1 MSCTLWRSVDTDA
14 ADFAENFV
22 QDVIADIESAYAT
35 VPTAVVKPVLQRSDE
50 EELHT
55 SFEEAIS
62 DRLLALHPRL
72 DRISQQ
78 LPSAHDNETV
88 QCETVQTV
96 QKQGKPQEQAT
107 RLFLN
112 ATIQQRMTIFACF
125 ALMFM
130 LTGFDLMGILVLHM
144 H

>member
-1 MSCTLWRSVDTDA
+1 MNCTLWRSVDTDVA
-14 ADFAENFV
+14 AFDEKFV
-22 QDVIADIESAYAT
+22 QEVITDIENTYAT
-35 VPTAVVKPVLQRSDE
+35 VPTAVVKPVFQRADE

-72 DRISQQ
+72 DRISQS
-78 LPSAHDNETV
+78 LPSAHDNDTV
-88 QCETVQTV
+88 ECQAIQVQN
-96 QKQGKPQEQAT
+96 KPQG
-107 RLFLN
+107 LLLN
-112 ATIQQRMTIFACF
+112 VNVQQRITIFACF

-130 LTGFDLMGILVLHM
+130 LTGFDLMGMLVLHM

>member
-1 MSCTLWRSVDTDA
+1 MNCTLWRSADTDA
-14 ADFAENFV
+14 AEFDERFV
-22 QDVIADIESAYAT
+22 QDVLTDIESAYAT
-35 VPTAVVKPVLQRSDE
+35 VPTAVVKPVFQLGDE

-62 DRLLALHPRL
+62 ERLLALHPRL
-72 DRISQQ
+72 DRISQS
-78 LPSAHDNETV
+78 LPSAPDNETV
-88 QCETVQTV
+88 ECQSVQV
-96 QKQGKPQEQAT
+96 QEQGKQQG
-107 RLFLN
+107 LFPN
-112 ATIQQRMTIFACF
+112 VNIQQRITIFACF

>member
-1 MSCTLWRSVDTDA
+1 MNCTLWRSID
-14 ADFAENFV
+14 ADFTDFDDNFV
-22 QDVIADIESAYAT
+22 QDVITDIESAYTT
-35 VPTAVVKPVLQRSDE
+35 VPTAVVKPAFQRANE

-72 DRISQQ
+72 DRISQS
-78 LPSAHDNETV
+78 LPSAHNNETV
-88 QCETVQTV
+88 QCQSVQV
-96 QKQGKPQEQAT
+96 QEQGKQQGH
-107 RLFLN
+107 FLN
-112 ATIQQRMTIFACF
+112 VNIQQRITIFACF

>member
-1 MSCTLWRSVDTDA
+1 MNCTLWISVDTDA
-14 ADFAENFV
+14 AEFDEKFV
-22 QDVIADIESAYAT
+22 HDVITDIEGTYAT
-35 VPTAVVKPVLQRSDE
+35 VPTAIVKPAFQRADE

-72 DRISQQ
+72 DRISQS

-88 QCETVQTV
+88 QCQAIQV
-96 QKQGKPQEQAT
+96 QGKSQGF
-107 RLFLN
+107 FLN
-112 ATIQQRMTIFACF
+112 VNIQQRITIFACF

-130 LTGFDLMGILVLHM
+130 LTGFDLMGMLVLHM
-144 H
+144 Y

>member
-1 MSCTLWRSVDTDA
+1 MNCTLWRSTDA
-14 ADFAENFV
+14 DFTDFDDIFV
-22 QDVIADIESAYAT
+22 QDVITDIESAYAT
-35 VPTAVVKPVLQRSDE
+35 VPTAVVKPAFQRTDE

-62 DRLLALHPRL
+62 ERLLALHPRL
-72 DRISQQ
+72 DRISQS
-78 LPSAHDNETV
+78 LPSAHANETV
-88 QCETVQTV
+88 QCQSAQVQE
-96 QKQGKPQEQAT
+96 QGKQQS
-107 RLFLN
+107 LFPN
-112 ATIQQRMTIFACF
+112 VNIQQRITIFACF

>member
-1 MSCTLWRSVDTDA
+1 MNCTLWRSVDTDA
-14 ADFAENFV
+14 AEFDERFV
-22 QDVIADIESAYAT
+22 QDVITDIENTYVT
-35 VPTAVVKPVLQRSDE
+35 MPMAVVKPVFQQEDE

-72 DRISQQ
+72 DRISQS
-78 LPSAHDNETV
+78 LPSAHDNDTV
-88 QCETVQTV
+88 ECQAIRV
-96 QKQGKPQEQAT
+96 QGKPQG
-107 RLFLN
+107 LFLN
-112 ATIQQRMTIFACF
+112 VNMQQRITIFACF

-130 LTGFDLMGILVLHM
+130 LSGFDLMGMLVLHM

>member
-1 MSCTLWRSVDTDA
+1 MNCTLWRSVDTEVAKFD
-14 ADFAENFV
+14 EKFV
-22 QDVIADIESAYAT
+22 QDVITDIEGTYAT
-35 VPTAVVKPVLQRSDE
+35 VPTAIVKPAFQRADE

-72 DRISQQ
+72 DRISQS
-78 LPSAHDNETV
+78 LPSTHDNETV
-88 QCETVQTV
+88 QCQSVQV
-96 QKQGKPQEQAT
+96 QRQG
-107 RLFLN
+107 LFLN
-112 ATIQQRMTIFACF
+112 VTIQQRITIFACI

>member
-1 MSCTLWRSVDTDA
+1 MNCTLWRSVDTDV
-14 ADFAENFV
+14 AEFDEKFV
-22 QDVIADIESAYAT
+22 QGVITNIESAYAT
-35 VPTAVVKPVLQRSDE
+35 VPTAVVKPAFQRADE

-72 DRISQQ
+72 DRISQS
-78 LPSAHDNETV
+78 LPSAHDNDTV
-88 QCETVQTV
+88 ECQSVQV
-96 QKQGKPQEQAT
+96 QSKQHGF
-107 RLFLN
+107 FLN
-112 ATIQQRMTIFACF
+112 ATIQQRIMIFACF

-130 LTGFDLMGILVLHM
+130 LIGFDLMGMLVLHM

>member
-1 MSCTLWRSVDTDA
+1 MSCTLCRSADTDA
-14 ADFAENFV
+14 VGFAENFV
-22 QDVIADIESAYAT
+22 QDVVTDIESTYAT
-35 VPTAVVKPVLQRSDE
+35 VPTAVVKPVFQRSDE
-50 EELHT
+50 EELYT

-78 LPSAHDNETV
+78 LPSAYDNETV
-88 QCETVQTV
+88 QCQTV
-96 QKQGKPQEQAT
+96 QIQEQGKPQEQAT
-107 RLFLN
+107 KPLLN
-112 ATIQQRMTIFACF
+112 ATIQQRITIFACF
-125 ALMFM
+125 ALIFL

>member
-1 MSCTLWRSVDTDA
+1 MNCTLWRSVDTDV
-14 ADFAENFV
+14 AEFDEKFV
-22 QDVIADIESAYAT
+22 QDVITDIESAYAT
-35 VPTAVVKPVLQRSDE
+35 VPTAVVKPAFQRADE

-72 DRISQQ
+72 DRISQS
-78 LPSAHDNETV
+78 LPSAHYNETV
-88 QCETVQTV
+88 QCQSVQV
-96 QKQGKPQEQAT
+96 QQQG
-107 RLFLN
+107 LSLN
-112 ATIQQRMTIFACF
+112 ANMQQRVTIFACF

-130 LTGFDLMGILVLHM
+130 LTGFDLMGMLVLHM

>member
-1 MSCTLWRSVDTDA
+1 MNCTLWRSVDTDV
-14 ADFAENFV
+14 AEFDEKFV
-22 QDVIADIESAYAT
+22 QDVITNIKSAYAT
-35 VPTAVVKPVLQRSDE
+35 VPTAVVKPAFQRADE

-72 DRISQQ
+72 DRISQS
-78 LPSAHDNETV
+78 LPSAHDNDTV
-88 QCETVQTV
+88 ECQSVQV
-96 QKQGKPQEQAT
+96 QKQSKQQGQ

-112 ATIQQRMTIFACF
+112 VNIQQRITIFACF

-130 LTGFDLMGILVLHM
+130 LTGFDLMGMLVLHM

>member
-1 MSCTLWRSVDTDA
+1 MNCTLWRSVDTDV
-14 ADFAENFV
+14 AEFDEKFV
-22 QDVIADIESAYAT
+22 QDVITNIKSAYAT
-35 VPTAVVKPVLQRSDE
+35 VPTAVVKPAFQRADE

-72 DRISQQ
+72 DRISQS

-88 QCETVQTV
+88 QCQSVQV
-96 QKQGKPQEQAT
+96 QQQG
-107 RLFLN
+107 LSLN
-112 ATIQQRMTIFACF
+112 VNMQQRITIFACF

-130 LTGFDLMGILVLHM
+130 LTGFDLMGMLVLHM

>member
-1 MSCTLWRSVDTDA
+1 MNCTLWRSVDTDA
-14 ADFAENFV
+14 AEFDEKFV
-22 QDVIADIESAYAT
+22 QEVITDIESAYAT
-35 VPTAVVKPVLQRSDE
+35 VPTAAVKPAFQRADE

-72 DRISQQ
+72 DRISQ
-78 LPSAHDNETV
+78 LLSSAHDNDTV
-88 QCETVQTV
+88 ECQSVQV
-96 QKQGKPQEQAT
+96 QSKQHGF
-107 RLFLN
+107 FLN
-112 ATIQQRMTIFACF
+112 VQQRITIFACF

-130 LTGFDLMGILVLHM
+130 LTGFDLMGMLVLHM

>member
-1 MSCTLWRSVDTDA
+1 MNNMLCGSAAMNCTAFD
-14 ADFAENFV
+14 ENFV
-22 QDVIADIESAYAT
+22 QNVVTDIESAYTT
-35 VPTAVVKPVLQRSDE
+35 VPTAVVKPTFQRPDE

-72 DRISQQ
+72 DRISQSLPRACNLTQVQELGEQ
-78 LPSAHDNETV
+78 L
-88 QCETVQTV
+88 
-96 QKQGKPQEQAT
+96 KQVTKQS
-107 RLFLN
+107 LN
-112 ATIQQRMTIFACF
+112 VNTWQRITNLACF

-130 LTGFDLMGILVLHM
+130 LTGFDLMGLLVLHM

>member
-1 MSCTLWRSVDTDA
+1 MNCTLWRSVDTDV
-14 ADFAENFV
+14 AEFDEKFV
-22 QDVIADIESAYAT
+22 QDVITNIKSAYAT
-35 VPTAVVKPVLQRSDE
+35 VPTAVVKPAFQRADE

-72 DRISQQ
+72 DRISQS

-88 QCETVQTV
+88 QCQSVQV
-96 QKQGKPQEQAT
+96 QQQG
-107 RLFLN
+107 LSLN
-112 ATIQQRMTIFACF
+112 VNMQQRITIFTCF

-130 LTGFDLMGILVLHM
+130 LTGFDLMGMLVLHM

>member
-1 MSCTLWRSVDTDA
+1 MNCTLWRSVDTEVAKFD
-14 ADFAENFV
+14 EKFV
-22 QDVIADIESAYAT
+22 QDVITDIEGTYAT
-35 VPTAVVKPVLQRSDE
+35 VPTAIVKPAFQRADE

-72 DRISQQ
+72 DRISQS
-78 LPSAHDNETV
+78 LPSTHDNETV
-88 QCETVQTV
+88 QCKSVQV
-96 QKQGKPQEQAT
+96 QRQG
-107 RLFLN
+107 LFLN
-112 ATIQQRMTIFACF
+112 VTIQQRITIFACI